1 MRVLGLKFLCAA
13 SACLRQRHRAHVCT
27 FLLTVSVKKQR
38 NTHLCLCNHESE
50 FKSEQGGGGSGLLM
64 QRSDSTVIQSRISML
79 IATGPHQEFHKLYST
94 PVEVCVTE
102 REDRG
107 VLRGFGFH

>member
-1 MRVLGLKFLCAA
+1 MR
-13 SACLRQRHRAHVCT
+13 
-27 FLLTVSVKKQR
+27 
-38 NTHLCLCNHESE
+38 LCLCNHESE
-50 FKSEQGGGGSGLLM
+50 FKSEQDGGGSGLLM

-79 IATGPHQEFHKLYST
+79 IATGPHQELYKLYST